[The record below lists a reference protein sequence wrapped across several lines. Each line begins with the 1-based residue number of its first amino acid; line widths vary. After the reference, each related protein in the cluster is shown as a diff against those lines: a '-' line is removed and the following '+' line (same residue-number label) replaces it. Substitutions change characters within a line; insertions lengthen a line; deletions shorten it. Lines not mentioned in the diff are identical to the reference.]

1 MSKQERPGDAD
12 SSPNL
17 PVQPEDEPVDPV
29 DEEDVVEDQDVV
41 EPIEPVNDDEATG
54 ENDPIPSEAE

>member
-17 PVQPEDEPVDPV
+17 PVQPEDDPI